1 MGSMLMLRRGW
12 RFWIRSQQYIQEGQC
27 AMSRSCCTQC
37 VAMNIISF
45 YPSDV
50 TSEMLYRLEASC
62 HEDGID
68 RISVPITIESIA
80 DVHEDTM
87 WLLSFS
93 GRDGRNCS
101 LTQRVPTS
109 GCHLW
114 LVSWYLRSETNSCL
128 PLSHVNIHHIR
139 AYHKDNHVEIRG

>member
-1 MGSMLMLRRGW
+1 
-12 RFWIRSQQYIQEGQC
+12 
-27 AMSRSCCTQC
+27 MSRSCCTQC
-37 VAMNIISF
+37 IAMNIISF

-50 TSEMLYRLEASC
+50 ASEMLDRLEASC

-101 LTQRVPTS
+101 LPQRVPTS

-128 PLSHVNIHHIR
+128 PLSREHPSHTCLSHRQHIVLRSADDRESPHLRRTDHQRCVCIHAIMQ
-139 AYHKDNHVEIRG
+139 